1 MNLSMTYAAEH
12 LMDWLRD
19 AHAMEEQ
26 AELLLQ
32 TACDRLGS
40 HPVLKARLQAHH
52 QQTREQARMLSEC
65 IHRRGGSTSGGK
77 EVAGRMSAMV
87 QSLSA
92 RPASDEVINVAMT
105 CYAFEHY
112 EVATYRVMVA
122 VAEMAQDPQTRHVC
136 EEILRQEEATSG
148 WLAEHLGRTHAGV
161 PCAVEECRRR
171 RQAVNP
177 AVVAWARSTAAARVH
192 GSAPCEEQLSAR
204 VAPGDP
210 CVSCQATAVV
220 RCWDWAAWIRA
231 RPRVLSRLVPRPR
244 RPDACPSCAHA
255 VPA

>member
-1 MNLSMTYAAEH
+1 MNPESGKAPGVDLSRESAAGEEDPGASLDGFAADGSATHAPSSPAPMNLSMTYAAEH

-122 VAEMAQDPQTRHVC
+122 VAEMAQDPQTRQVC

-148 WLAEHLGRTHAGV
+148 WLAEHLGVLTQEFLALSKNAG
-161 PCAVEECRRR
+161 
-171 RQAVNP
+171 
-177 AVVAWARSTAAARVH
+177 
-192 GSAPCEEQLSAR
+192 
-204 VAPGDP
+204 GDDK
-210 CVSCQATAVV
+210 
-220 RCWDWAAWIRA
+220 R
-231 RPRVLSRLVPRPR
+231 
-244 RPDACPSCAHA
+244 
-255 VPA
+255 

>member
-1 MNLSMTYAAEH
+1 MNPESGKAPGVDLSRESAAGEEDPGASLDGFAADGSATHAPSSPAPMNLSMNYAAEH

-92 RPASDEVINVAMT
+92 RPASDEVINVVMT

-122 VAEMAQDPQTRHVC
+122 VAEMAQDPPTRHVC

-148 WLAEHLGRTHAGV
+148 WLAEHLGVLTQEFLALSKNAG
-161 PCAVEECRRR
+161 
-171 RQAVNP
+171 
-177 AVVAWARSTAAARVH
+177 
-192 GSAPCEEQLSAR
+192 
-204 VAPGDP
+204 GDDK
-210 CVSCQATAVV
+210 
-220 RCWDWAAWIRA
+220 R
-231 RPRVLSRLVPRPR
+231 
-244 RPDACPSCAHA
+244 
-255 VPA
+255 